1 MCLEFNDNV
10 KAFYEGV
17 IIINND
23 YIDLKEIDILVFRK
37 ISKFTVLRFKIIP
50 FKEYDNKV
58 YVFICNKDKEYI
70 NEIKFIYKKEIVEV
84 EKEEGVVSNTINL
97 LYLGESKDADEE
109 IIIKA
114 IEKNA
119 SDIHFQPNSNSIMV
133 KYRIDGVLRNRYI
146 LTKDEYLTIISKLK
160 IMANLDITEK
170 RRPQDGK
177 ITFIV
182 KEVKYDLRI
191 SIVPTIFGEKIVIR
205 VLYGNVLNY
214 SLKSLRIT
222 DKQRGK
228 LNNIIALNTGLVIV
242 NGPTGSGKTTTLY
255 TVLNEINNDEINIS
269 TLEDPVEV
277 IISGISQMSL
287 NDKMNIGFATGLRS
301 LLRQDPDTIMVG
313 EIRDEETAKMGVRA
327 SLTGHKVYTTIHC
340 KTGRDVYFRLED
352 MGVKGYLI
360 RDSLVGIIS
369 QRLIRTLCS
378 NCKKKGENI
387 IFKGKKLLLYESNGC
402 GECNYTGYKG
412 RSIIAAVHHIDRNTR
427 NEIINICNNINLLSN
442 DEMIDNLDELIEA
455 GEITYKDYFNFL
467 EAEEIDFIYEDKIK
481 L

>member
-1 MCLEFNDNV
+1 M
-10 KAFYEGV
+10 
-17 IIINND
+17 INIGND
-23 YIDLKEIDILVFRK
+23 YISLKEIDILVFRK
-37 ISKFTVLRFKIIP
+37 ISKFTASRFKIIP

-58 YVFICNKDKEYI
+58 YIFVCNKNKEYI

-84 EKEEGVVSNTINL
+84 EKKEWIVSKMINL
-97 LYLGESKDADEE
+97 LYFGEREDADEE
-109 IIIKA
+109 IIIDA

-119 SDIHFQPNSNSIMV
+119 SDIHFQPNSNSIIV
-133 KYRIDGVLRNRYI
+133 KCRIDGLLRNSYI
-146 LTKDEYLTIISKLK
+146 LTNEEYLTMVSRLK
-160 IMANLDITEK
+160 IKANLDITEK

-177 ITFIV
+177 ITFIF

-191 SIVPTIFGEKIVIR
+191 SIIPTIFGEKIVIR
-205 VLYGNVLNY
+205 VLYGNILNH
-214 SLKSLRIT
+214 LLESLRIT
-222 DKQRGK
+222 HKQREK
-228 LNNIIALNTGLVIV
+228 LKNIIALNTGLVIV

-255 TVLNEINNDEINIS
+255 TILNEINSGDINIS

-277 IISGISQMSL
+277 IIPGISQVSL

-369 QRLIRTLCS
+369 QRLIRTLCC
-378 NCKKKGENI
+378 NCKRESEDI
-387 IFKGKKLLLYESNGC
+387 IFKGRKLMLYESNGC
-402 GECNYTGYKG
+402 EYCNYTGYKG
-412 RSIIAAVHHIDRNTR
+412 RSIVAAVHHIDRNIR
-427 NEIINICNNINLLSN
+427 NGISNICNDLNLLSN
-442 DEMIDNLDELIEA
+442 DEMIDNLDELIED
-455 GEITYKDYFNFL
+455 GQITYWDYLNFI
-467 EAEEIDFIYEDKIK
+467 ETEEIDFSYEDKVK
-481 L
+481 S